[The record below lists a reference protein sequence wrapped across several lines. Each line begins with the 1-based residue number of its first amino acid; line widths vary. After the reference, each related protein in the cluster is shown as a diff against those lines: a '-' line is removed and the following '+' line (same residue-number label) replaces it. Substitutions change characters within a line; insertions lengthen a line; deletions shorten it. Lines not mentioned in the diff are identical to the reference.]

1 MKDLKIKFRWETE
14 FKETEIGEIPKDWE
28 VEKLG
33 DMATIKTGKTDV
45 KDAVEDGEYPL
56 FDRSDQIKRS
66 NKYLFDTEAVIV
78 PGEGKDFTPR
88 YYKGKFDL
96 HQRTYA
102 IFDFKEL
109 NGKYLFFAMH
119 ILRHT
124 LRDFAVGSTVESLR
138 LPILKNLDIPYPPL
152 PEQSRIATVLSW
164 FDDLIEVKKRQNEIL
179 EKTAMAIFK
188 SWFIDFE
195 QSRIA
200 TVLSWFDDLI
210 EVKKRQNEILEKTA
224 MAIFKSWFI
233 DFESFRDGEFVYSE
247 ELGKEIPKGWEVKK
261 LGEVVR
267 IFKGIS
273 YKSDEKYQKYIEGAY
288 VFITLDN
295 FMRGGGFKTEY
306 SWIKSERIK
315 PSHLVKES
323 DLIIALTDMTQD
335 AQVVGA
341 PAIITL
347 PKGFEVGVISLD
359 CMKID
364 PITEHLKYYLYIYLK
379 NTQEENSTF
388 ANGVNVLHLI
398 INNFLSGKIIPI
410 PPSHIL
416 QSFHSLVEPLFQKI
430 ILNQKQ
436 IMTLRKIRDTLLP
449 LFVFGKLRV
458 EEL

>member
-1 MKDLKIKFRWETE
+1 VLRFRWETE

-28 VEKLG
+28 VKKLG

-138 LPILKNLDIPYPPL
+138 LPILENLNIPYPLP

-179 EKTAMAIFK
+179 EKTAIAIFK

-195 QSRIA
+195 P
-200 TVLSWFDDLI
+200 
-210 EVKKRQNEILEKTA
+210 
-224 MAIFKSWFI
+224 
-233 DFESFRDGEFVYSE
+233 FRDGEFVYSE
-247 ELGKEIPKGWEVKK
+247 ELGKEIPKGWEVSPIEKEFYLIK
-261 LGEVVR
+261 GRKYEVFDDYFEGCSPYLLIETFKTGKIEFWTIEKEPQVEENDVVLVADGESSGKVLR
-267 IFKGIS
+267 YQKGILGS
-273 YKSDEKYQKYIEGAY
+273 TLLTLKPKRENSIE
-288 VFITLDN
+288 L
-295 FMRGGGFKTEY
+295 K
-306 SWIKSERIK
+306 
-315 PSHLVKES
+315 HL
-323 DLIIALTDMTQD
+323 
-335 AQVVGA
+335 
-341 PAIITL
+341 
-347 PKGFEVGVISLD
+347 
-359 CMKID
+359 
-364 PITEHLKYYLYIYLK
+364 IYLTLK
-379 NTQEENSTF
+379 FYEDEIMSHRTGS
-388 ANGVNVLHLI
+388 AIPHLDKD
-398 INNFLSGKIIPI
+398 FLKSFLILL
-410 PPSHIL
+410 PPPHIL

-449 LFVFGKLRV
+449 LLVFGKLRV
-458 EEL
+458 EEV

>member
-1 MKDLKIKFRWETE
+1 MKELRIKFRWETE
-14 FKETEIGEIPKDWE
+14 FKETEIGEIPREWE
-28 VEKLG
+28 MKSLGEILAKIIKGKNPKKCLG
-33 DMATIKTGKTDV
+33 DLPYLTAKYLRGEEEAEEFYNETAGVLVYENEIV
-45 KDAVEDGEYPL
+45 IIWDGSNSGEVFKSKKGILASTMCKLL
-56 FDRSDQIKRS
+56 FDEEVA
-66 NKYLFDTEAVIV
+66 NK
-78 PGEGKDFTPR
+78 
-88 YYKGKFDL
+88 
-96 HQRTYA
+96 TYA
-102 IFDFKEL
+102 FYVLKTNEEDIKGAKSGTDDRHVDKEYFL
-109 NGKYLFFAMH
+109 NFL
-119 ILRHT
+119 
-124 LRDFAVGSTVESLR
+124 
-138 LPILKNLDIPYPPL
+138 IPFPPL

-188 SWFIDFE
+188 SWFVDFE
-195 QSRIA
+195 P
-200 TVLSWFDDLI
+200 
-210 EVKKRQNEILEKTA
+210 
-224 MAIFKSWFI
+224 
-233 DFESFRDGEFVYSE
+233 FRDGEFVYSE

-273 YKSDEKYQKYIEGAY
+273 YKSDEKYQEYIEGAY
-288 VFITLDN
+288 AFITLDN

-335 AQVVGA
+335 AQVVGT

-398 INNFLSGKIIPI
+398 INNFLSGKLILI

-449 LFVFGKLRV
+449 LLIFGKLRV
-458 EEL
+458 EEV

>member
-1 MKDLKIKFRWETE
+1 VLRFRWETE
-14 FKETEIGEIPKDWE
+14 FKETEIGEIPREWE
-28 VEKLG
+28 VKNLG

-56 FDRSDQIKRS
+56 FDRSEQIKRS

-138 LPILKNLDIPYPPL
+138 LPILKNLDVPYPPL

-195 QSRIA
+195 P
-200 TVLSWFDDLI
+200 F
-210 EVKKRQNEILEKTA
+210 
-224 MAIFKSWFI
+224 M
-233 DFESFRDGEFVYSE
+233 DGEFVYSE
-247 ELGKEIPKGWEVKK
+247 ELGKEIPKGWEVKR

-273 YKSDEKYQKYIEGAY
+273 YKSDEKYQEYIEGAY

-323 DLIIALTDMTQD
+323 DLIIAITDMTQD
-335 AQVVGA
+335 AKVVGA

-347 PKGFEVGVISLD
+347 PKGFEAGVISLD

-364 PITEHLKYYLYIYLK
+364 PITEHLNIIFTFTLK
-379 NTQEENSTF
+379 ILKKKIQ
-388 ANGVNVLHLI
+388 HLLTESMYCI
-398 INNFLSGKIIPI
+398 
-410 PPSHIL
+410 
-416 QSFHSLVEPLFQKI
+416 
-430 ILNQKQ
+430 
-436 IMTLRKIRDTLLP
+436 
-449 LFVFGKLRV
+449 
-458 EEL
+458 

>member
-1 MKDLKIKFRWETE
+1 MLRFRWETE
-14 FKETEIGEIPKDWE
+14 FKETEIGEIPREWE
-28 VEKLG
+28 VRKLG

-138 LPILKNLDIPYPPL
+138 LPILKNLDIPFPPL

-195 QSRIA
+195 P
-200 TVLSWFDDLI
+200 
-210 EVKKRQNEILEKTA
+210 
-224 MAIFKSWFI
+224 
-233 DFESFRDGEFVYSE
+233 FRDGEFVYSE
-247 ELGKEIPKGWEVKK
+247 ELGKEIPKGWEVKR

-267 IFKGIS
+267 TFKGIS
-273 YKSDEKYQKYIEGAY
+273 YKSDEKYQEYIEGAY

-364 PITEHLKYYLYIYLK
+364 PIMEHLKYYLYIYLK

-388 ANGVNVLHLI
+388 ANGVSVLHLI
-398 INNFLSGKIIPI
+398 INNFLSGKLIPI

-436 IMTLRKIRDTLLP
+436 VMTLRKIRDTLLP
-449 LFVFGKLRV
+449 LLVFGELRV
-458 EEL
+458 EEV

>member
-1 MKDLKIKFRWETE
+1 
-14 FKETEIGEIPKDWE
+14 
-28 VEKLG
+28 
-33 DMATIKTGKTDV
+33 
-45 KDAVEDGEYPL
+45 
-56 FDRSDQIKRS
+56 
-66 NKYLFDTEAVIV
+66 
-78 PGEGKDFTPR
+78 
-88 YYKGKFDL
+88 
-96 HQRTYA
+96 
-102 IFDFKEL
+102 
-109 NGKYLFFAMH
+109 
-119 ILRHT
+119 
-124 LRDFAVGSTVESLR
+124 
-138 LPILKNLDIPYPPL
+138 
-152 PEQSRIATVLSW
+152 ATVLSW

-195 QSRIA
+195 P
-200 TVLSWFDDLI
+200 
-210 EVKKRQNEILEKTA
+210 
-224 MAIFKSWFI
+224 
-233 DFESFRDGEFVYSE
+233 FRDGEFVYSE

-273 YKSDEKYQKYIEGAY
+273 YKSDEKYQEYIEGAY

-323 DLIIALTDMTQD
+323 NLIIALTDMTQD

-398 INNFLSGKIIPI
+398 INNFLSGKLILI

-449 LFVFGKLRV
+449 LLVFGKLRV
-458 EEL
+458 EEV

>member
-1 MKDLKIKFRWETE
+1 MKELRIKFRWETE

-28 VEKLG
+28 VKKLG

-152 PEQSRIATVLSW
+152 PEQSRIATILSW

-195 QSRIA
+195 P
-200 TVLSWFDDLI
+200 
-210 EVKKRQNEILEKTA
+210 
-224 MAIFKSWFI
+224 
-233 DFESFRDGEFVYSE
+233 FRDGEFVYSE
-247 ELGKEIPKGWEVKK
+247 ELGKEIPKGWEVKR

-267 IFKGIS
+267 TFKGIS
-273 YKSDEKYQKYIEGAY
+273 YKSDEKYQEYIEGAY

-295 FMRGGGFKTEY
+295 FMRGGGYKTEY
-306 SWIKSERIK
+306 SWIKSKRIK

-347 PKGFEVGVISLD
+347 PEGFKVGVISLD
-359 CMKID
+359 CVKID

-398 INNFLSGKIIPI
+398 INNFLSGKLILI
-410 PPSHIL
+410 PPSPIL

-449 LFVFGKLRV
+449 LLVFGKLRV
-458 EEL
+458 EEV

>member
-1 MKDLKIKFRWETE
+1 MLRFRWETE
-14 FKETEIGEIPKDWE
+14 FKETEIGEIPREWE
-28 VEKLG
+28 VRKLG
-33 DMATIKTGKTDV
+33 DMAIIKTGKTDV

-164 FDDLIEVKKRQNEIL
+164 FDDLIENKERQNEIL

-195 QSRIA
+195 P
-200 TVLSWFDDLI
+200 
-210 EVKKRQNEILEKTA
+210 
-224 MAIFKSWFI
+224 
-233 DFESFRDGEFVYSE
+233 FRDGEFVYSE
-247 ELGKEIPKGWEVKK
+247 ELGKEIPKGWEVKR
-261 LGEVVR
+261 LGEVVKT
-267 IFKGIS
+267 FKGIS
-273 YKSDEKYQKYIEGAY
+273 YKSSEKYQEYIEEGY
-288 VFITLDN
+288 IFITLDN
-295 FMRGGGFKTEY
+295 FVRGGGFKNEY

-315 PSHLVKES
+315 PSHLVKEG
-323 DLIIALTDMTQD
+323 DLIIALTDMTQN
-335 AQVVGA
+335 AQVVGS
-341 PAIITL
+341 PAIVIL
-347 PKGFEVGVISLD
+347 PNGFDVGVISLD
-359 CMKID
+359 CMKLE
-364 PITEHLKYYLYIYLK
+364 PVVENLKYYLYMFLK
-379 NTQEENSTF
+379 NTQEDNSTF
-388 ANGVNVLHLI
+388 ANGVNVLHLMV
-398 INNFLSGKIIPI
+398 NNFLNGKILFLPS
-410 PPSHIL
+410 SHIL
-416 QSFHSLVEPLFQKI
+416 QSFHSFVEPLFQKI

-449 LFVFGKLRV
+449 LLVFGKLRV
-458 EEL
+458 EEV

>member
-1 MKDLKIKFRWETE
+1 MKELKIKFRWETE
-14 FKETEIGEIPKDWE
+14 FKETEIGEIPREWKMKSLGE
-28 VEKLG
+28 ILAKIIKGKNPKKCLG
-33 DMATIKTGKTDV
+33 DLPYLTAKYLRGEEEAEEFYNETAGVLVDENETVIIW
-45 KDAVEDGEYPL
+45 DGSNSGEVFKSKKGILASTMCKLL
-56 FDRSDQIKRS
+56 FDEKVANKIYAFYVLKTNEEDIKSAKSGTDDRHV
-66 NKYLFDTEAVIV
+66 D
-78 PGEGKDFTPR
+78 
-88 YYKGKFDL
+88 
-96 HQRTYA
+96 
-102 IFDFKEL
+102 KEYFL
-109 NGKYLFFAMH
+109 NL
-119 ILRHT
+119 L
-124 LRDFAVGSTVESLR
+124 
-138 LPILKNLDIPYPPL
+138 IPLPPL

-195 QSRIA
+195 P
-200 TVLSWFDDLI
+200 
-210 EVKKRQNEILEKTA
+210 
-224 MAIFKSWFI
+224 
-233 DFESFRDGEFVYSE
+233 FRDGEFVYSE
-247 ELGKEIPKGWEVKK
+247 ELEKEIPKGWEVKK

-273 YKSDEKYQKYIEGAY
+273 YKSDEKYQEYIEGSY

-347 PKGFEVGVISLD
+347 PKDFEVGVISLD
-359 CMKID
+359 CMKVD

-398 INNFLSGKIIPI
+398 INNFLSGKLILI

-436 IMTLRKIRDTLLP
+436 IMTLRRIRDTLLP
-449 LFVFGKLRV
+449 LLIFGKLRV
-458 EEL
+458 EEV